1 MDAVKVY
8 QNGGMINRP
17 NLTINE
23 LTLFEDYSL
32 LETLDYWPHQVIL
45 IGLYTT
51 IAIFSFILNL
61 ITIVVLVRCEKICSE
76 LYVYLINL
84 SLSDIVMSLLCIPYT
99 YTSFILNRWIFPHF
113 LCPVVNFAQVCSV
126 FVSIWTLAI
135 IGIDRY
141 FAIINPLGGET
152 KWMIL
157 NFGPIKHR
165 KKLFIMMTIW
175 LVGILSGSVQ
185 FFYTR
190 VVPFPYGSKTL
201 YDCRENLPKRYAK
214 VYTIYLFVGTF
225 GFPLLILVYVY
236 SIIGYHVWR
245 HVAPGNPHHS
255 RDHNNSLTREKV
267 IKILILIVVLFFCLW
282 APLQIFTLIVEFNER
297 FLQVGSPNDYR
308 LFVYSYLVSHV
319 LAMAHSLVN
328 PIAYCFIS
336 HNFWVSIIRNNY
348 YIV

>member
-141 FAIINPLGGET
+141 VF
-152 KWMIL
+152 
-157 NFGPIKHR
+157 
-165 KKLFIMMTIW
+165 
-175 LVGILSGSVQ
+175 
-185 FFYTR
+185 
-190 VVPFPYGSKTL
+190 
-201 YDCRENLPKRYAK
+201 
-214 VYTIYLFVGTF
+214 
-225 GFPLLILVYVY
+225 
-236 SIIGYHVWR
+236 
-245 HVAPGNPHHS
+245 
-255 RDHNNSLTREKV
+255 
-267 IKILILIVVLFFCLW
+267 
-282 APLQIFTLIVEFNER
+282 
-297 FLQVGSPNDYR
+297 
-308 LFVYSYLVSHV
+308 
-319 LAMAHSLVN
+319 
-328 PIAYCFIS
+328 
-336 HNFWVSIIRNNY
+336 
-348 YIV
+348 